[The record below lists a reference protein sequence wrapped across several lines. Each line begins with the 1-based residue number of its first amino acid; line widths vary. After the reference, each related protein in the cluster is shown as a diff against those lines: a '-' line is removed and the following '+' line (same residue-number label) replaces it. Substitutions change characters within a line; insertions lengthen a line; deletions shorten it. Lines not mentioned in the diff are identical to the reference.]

1 MSRGVMN
8 RSAAVKLIAGGC
20 VGVAAGAPRRATAQ
34 VQKLRVAGIPIDI
47 AGAAYYALDQGFF
60 SKYGLDVEIVQLANG
75 AVVAAAVA
83 GGSID
88 IGNGNSIAMATA
100 HEHGIPFKLIAPSGA
115 YNKSDPTSGIIVPEG
130 SPIKTA
136 SDLNGKI
143 IGVNGLR
150 NIAEIQ
156 TRAWIDK
163 NGGNSSTV
171 QFVEMTFAEAAP
183 GILSGRVAAG
193 EIEEP
198 QLDAALASGLR
209 SIGSPGEAIASVWIE
224 GGYFCNASFA
234 QEHPDVVKKVASAI
248 RDANDWANKNHAAAW
263 AILAKYSK
271 ATLMPKHRVY
281 YPARLDAAQLQ
292 PLIDAAARY
301 GVLKATF
308 PASDLFVQGL

>member
-1 MSRGVMN
+1 MSRMLIN
-8 RSAAVKLIAGGC
+8 RSAAVGLIAGGC
-20 VGVAAGAPRRATAQ
+20 IGLAAGTPRRANAQ

-88 IGNGNSIAMATA
+88 IGNGNSIAMSTA
-100 HEHGIPFKLIAPSGA
+100 HERGIPFKLIAPSGA
-115 YNKSDPTSGIIVPEG
+115 YNKNDPTSGLVVLDG
-130 SPIKTA
+130 SPIRTA
-136 SDLNGKI
+136 SDLNGKVI
-143 IGVNGLR
+143 AVNGLR

-163 NGGNSSTV
+163 NGGNSSTA
-171 QFVEMTFAEAAP
+171 QFIEMSFPELGP
-183 GILSGRVAAG
+183 GVSSGRAAAA

-209 SIGSPGEAIASVWIE
+209 NLGSPGEAIAPVWIE

-234 QEHPDVVKKVASAI
+234 QDHPEVVKKVASAI
-248 RDANDWANKNHAAAW
+248 RDANDWANKNHTAAW

-271 ATLMPKHRVY
+271 ATLMPKHRTY

-292 PLIDAAARY
+292 PLIDAAAHY

-308 PASDLFVQGL
+308 PASDLFVPGL

>member
-1 MSRGVMN
+1 MSRDAMN
-8 RSAAVKLIAGGC
+8 RSAAIKLL
-20 VGVAAGAPRRATAQ
+20 AAGCAVGAAAPRPAGAQ
-34 VQKLRVAGIPIDI
+34 AQKLRVAGIPIDI

-60 SKYGLDVEIVQLANG
+60 SKYGLDVEVVQLANG

-88 IGNGNSIAMATA
+88 IGSGNSVAIATA
-100 HEHGIPFKLIAPSGA
+100 HEHGISFKLIAPSGA
-115 YNKSDPTSGIIVPEG
+115 YNKSDPTSGIIVQDAGPL
-130 SPIKTA
+130 KTA

-156 TRAWIDK
+156 TRAWMDK
-163 NGGNSSTV
+163 NGGNSATV
-171 QFVEMTFAEAAP
+171 QFIEMTFPELAP
-183 GILSGRVAAG
+183 GVLSGRAAAG
-193 EIEEP
+193 EVEEP

-209 SIGSPGEAIASVWIE
+209 SLGSPGEAIAPVWIQ
-224 GGYFCNASFA
+224 GGYFCNESFA
-234 QEHPDVVKKVASAI
+234 QQHPDVVKKVALAI

-263 AILAKYSK
+263 VILAKYSK
-271 ATLMPKHRVY
+271 ATLMPKHRAY
-281 YPARLDAAQLQ
+281 YPAHLDAAQLQ

-308 PASDLFVQGL
+308 PASDLFVQGV